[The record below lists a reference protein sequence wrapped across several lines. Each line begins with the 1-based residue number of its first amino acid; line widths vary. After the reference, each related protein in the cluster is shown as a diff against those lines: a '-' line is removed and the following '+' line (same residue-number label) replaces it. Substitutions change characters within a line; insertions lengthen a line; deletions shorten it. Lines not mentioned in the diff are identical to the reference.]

1 MSKYDSIKAL
11 SDGEFR
17 RLIGVD
23 KSTFTEM
30 LEVLKPLVP
39 TKRARGRKRSKLSF
53 PDRLLK

>member
-39 TKRARGRKRSKLSF
+39 TKRTRGRKRPKLSF